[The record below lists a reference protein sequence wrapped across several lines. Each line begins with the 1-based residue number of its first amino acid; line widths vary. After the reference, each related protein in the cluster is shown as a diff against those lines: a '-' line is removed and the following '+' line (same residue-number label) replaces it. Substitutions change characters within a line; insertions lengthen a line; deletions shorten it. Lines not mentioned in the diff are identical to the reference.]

1 MAIQGKKLENLV
13 ATIDQS
19 IFLTPQWPERSVQSY
34 ATHLQ
39 KTKLKKKKNS
49 VTTEMK
55 LLDMRGRKQ
64 EPDWVSLA

>member
-39 KTKLKKKKNS
+39 KTKLKKKK
-49 VTTEMK
+49 T
-55 LLDMRGRKQ
+55 R
-64 EPDWVSLA
+64 